1 MKKSIFLFFAAI
13 LCAMSVSANMVYLKP
28 GNWLNDG
35 ADVWVHS
42 WGGTQGDV
50 AGVLKPVG
58 LGLYG
63 LDIKNNT
70 NCLFVRQ
77 SGGQSGIN
85 WDSNWYK
92 TGDLTIESGKECYH
106 VSGWDVKGWIAVP
119 SAHIAGDEGLL
130 GVNWAPGEAAN
141 KMTKQDDGTYTLV
154 KTVTL
159 EAPTYFFKVTD
170 GTWDWSL
177 GDPNASNNDKNAELT
192 ISEAGEYNVT
202 FTYNPTANT
211 VSAVAEKV
219 EAEEPET
226 PAVGE
231 IAGEFTFEISNLEVT
246 DYGDFGV
253 MGFAGS
259 GMDNDNNFNLIVN
272 LFLDTNNQND
282 DGSFNLASAD
292 IAPSTLT
299 LEGIGDLTI
308 AETYIEAT
316 LATLEAIILATLDG
330 QTYYKFNISMSKG
343 GSATSTIDIIQEA
356 TMTVNDWGMLVLTSE
371 WTNDADGITYPISV
385 EIAGFINT
393 TSYTYSAA
401 TITIGGQ
408 GDTDPWLGFG
418 ESTSVIVTIEDGEL
432 AIEGT
437 FTGTIG
443 TANVYMWAS
452 FNVPNET
459 LYFVN
464 TDSWSEVSAYAWYPN
479 PDGGNYNENG
489 WPGATLNKTNKT
501 IYGKDVYE
509 FTYPAGSYQ
518 FVIFNGKVNNETKQT
533 ADLACTPGQYFVYNF
548 DPEITSNCWR
558 KETYLKQ
565 FYVVGTHNE
574 WNVNDYK
581 NRIVV
586 DDNNEASKTLTL
598 AAGTHELKV
607 TAGSWTFAWGYDNL
621 KNKEGVTTNNDGN
634 IVITLQKETDV
645 TIAFNSS
652 TLEITLSGL
661 TTEEP
666 EIPVEP
672 TEDVYTIKGADG
684 LGLNWTVEDH
694 ADDMTKQAGGHY
706 TLEKTELLLSA
717 SATYDYK
724 VIKNGSWDWSIPSGS
739 ANQTVTVDKDGKYDI
754 VFTLSADLTTLTYA
768 ATLKE
773 EVKVLP
779 SIAMHGNFTGSWSDT
794 DNFTASDDA
803 TKATLTLSNIS
814 AGSYSFGMRIGGSTN
829 WTANSNVALSRT
841 NNSAEIISG
850 GGNCSFVADA
860 TGDYTF
866 TWTYATNTLTVTYP
880 AETGE
885 EIQYTYTVVGPEA
898 MFGTNWDPSNT
909 ANDMTKQED
918 GTYTKTIENVTLAAE
933 APNEYKIVR
942 DHSWDWKELSG
953 DANLTFSV
961 DKSGIYN
968 LTFVLNAD
976 ATEASVTTS
985 LLEETDVVLDAYVA
999 GNEALT
1005 GSNFSLEEKNKMTYD
1020 SETKTYSHT
1029 LTGLKASTYYELK
1042 VVHGSSWLG
1051 YDKLSTVPQGVTEG
1065 NSQNICFQLASDGN
1079 LVVTY
1084 NATTGITL
1092 NGNFYVF
1099 DGSNQ
1104 PSTLYFRPNTA
1115 WKSDNA
1121 RFAAYFFGTT
1131 ETWVDMT
1138 DANGDG
1144 IYEVANDKTNANVIF
1159 CRMNPSTA
1167 ENKWD
1172 NNLWNQTIDI
1182 QIPNTTDN
1190 LNTVWASWK
1199 NVYKESDEDAKLYG
1213 TWVVPETIGSGDNT
1227 AFYNKYNGK
1236 TINVIVERTFTTDVL
1251 HTLCLPFS
1259 LPANWIGTAYQLSGV
1274 QSNTAEELVLYV
1286 KECNTFEAGKPYIV
1300 EPTNEELA
1308 SKEYLLVDNVTIST
1322 SLTPNSVSNQTHVVT
1337 LNGILNG
1344 SGQTDG
1350 AKEYYIGTDGA
1361 LHKEVTNKLA
1371 LRSIVEITDKSGNP
1385 VGVRARVAFNE
1396 NVETGVEDIIATDA
1410 PVKTIVNG
1418 QLIIIREGV
1427 KYNVQGQVIR

>member
-13 LCAMSVSANMVYLKP
+13 LCAMSVNAEMIYLKTSANWRE
-28 GNWLNDG
+28 GSAEFWI
-35 ADVWVHS
+35 HS
-42 WGGTQGDV
+42 WGGSDSFSARKMEYLGCGIYGSEAGD
-50 AGVLKPVG
+50 
-58 LGLYG
+58 
-63 LDIKNNT
+63 NT

-77 SGGQSGIN
+77 KSGLTDIQWSGEN
-85 WDSNWYK
+85 KWYQ
-92 TGDLTIESGKECYH
+92 TADLTIDDDTKRCYKVVNWH
-106 VSGWDVKGWIAVP
+106 ENGTGWIATP
-119 SAHIAGDEGLL
+119 TFPTIAGDEGLL
-130 GVNWAPGEAAN
+130 GVDWTPSAAEN

-159 EAPTYFFKVTD
+159 EAKSYYFKVTD
-170 GTWDWSL
+170 GTWEWSL
-177 GDPNASNNDKNAELT
+177 GKNANDNAELI

-202 FTYNPTANT
+202 FTYNPTAET

-219 EAEEPET
+219 EA
-226 PAVGE
+226 
-231 IAGEFTFEISNLEVT
+231 
-246 DYGDFGV
+246 
-253 MGFAGS
+253 
-259 GMDNDNNFNLIVN
+259 
-272 LFLDTNNQND
+272 
-282 DGSFNLASAD
+282 
-292 IAPSTLT
+292 
-299 LEGIGDLTI
+299 
-308 AETYIEAT
+308 
-316 LATLEAIILATLDG
+316 
-330 QTYYKFNISMSKG
+330 
-343 GSATSTIDIIQEA
+343 
-356 TMTVNDWGMLVLTSE
+356 
-371 WTNDADGITYPISV
+371 
-385 EIAGFINT
+385 
-393 TSYTYSAA
+393 
-401 TITIGGQ
+401 
-408 GDTDPWLGFG
+408 
-418 ESTSVIVTIEDGEL
+418 
-432 AIEGT
+432 
-437 FTGTIG
+437 
-443 TANVYMWAS
+443 
-452 FNVPNET
+452 
-459 LYFVN
+459 
-464 TDSWSEVSAYAWYPN
+464 
-479 PDGGNYNENG
+479 
-489 WPGATLNKTNKT
+489 
-501 IYGKDVYE
+501 
-509 FTYPAGSYQ
+509 
-518 FVIFNGKVNNETKQT
+518 
-533 ADLACTPGQYFVYNF
+533 
-548 DPEITSNCWR
+548 
-558 KETYLKQ
+558 
-565 FYVVGTHNE
+565 
-574 WNVNDYK
+574 
-581 NRIVV
+581 
-586 DDNNEASKTLTL
+586 
-598 AAGTHELKV
+598 
-607 TAGSWTFAWGYDNL
+607 
-621 KNKEGVTTNNDGN
+621 
-634 IVITLQKETDV
+634 
-645 TIAFNSS
+645 
-652 TLEITLSGL
+652 
-661 TTEEP
+661 EEP

-672 TEDVYTIKGADG
+672 TEDVYTIKGTDA

-717 SATYDYK
+717 STTYDYK
-724 VIKNGSWDWSIPSGS
+724 VIKNGSWDWSIPSG
-739 ANQTVTVDKDGKYDI
+739 ADNQNVTVDKDGKYDI

-779 SIAMHGNFTGSWSDT
+779 SIELAGTMNGCDDWGACKKTLT
-794 DNFTASDDA
+794 PAEDNLTASI
-803 TKATLTLSNIS
+803 TVTL
-814 AGSYSFGMRIGGSTN
+814 APQEYSFKIVKAGEWLGNKGKMERNSSTGWTFEKLDGGDETNCRI
-829 WTANSNVALSRT
+829 
-841 NNSAEIISG
+841 
-850 GGNCSFVADA
+850 VADA

-933 APNEYKIVR
+933 ATNEYKIVR
-942 DHSWDWKELSG
+942 DRSWEWKELLG
-953 DANLTFSV
+953 GANLTFSV

-1065 NSQNICFQLASDGN
+1065 NNQNICFQLASDGN

-1213 TWVVPETIGSGDNT
+1213 TWVVPETIGSGDNS
-1227 AFYNKYNGK
+1227 AFYTKYSGQ
-1236 TINVIVERTFTTDVL
+1236 TINVIVERTFEKEVL

-1259 LPANWIGTAYQLSGV
+1259 LPAGWIGTAYQLSGV

-1300 EPTNEELA
+1300 EPTNDELA

-1322 SLTPNSVSNQTHVVT
+1322 TLTPNSVSNQTHVVT
-1337 LNGILNG
+1337 LKGILNG
-1344 SGQTDG
+1344 SGETDG
-1350 AKEYYIGTDGA
+1350 AIEYYIGTDGA
-1361 LHKEVTNKLA
+1361 LHKEATNKLA
-1371 LRSIVEITDKSGNP
+1371 LRSIVEITDISGNP

-1410 PVKTIVNG
+1410 PVKVIVNG
-1418 QLIIIREGV
+1418 QLIIIRDGV